1 MVHEYVE
8 QAQDLA
14 DALNAAHS
22 AIPTIVAAAAKMADL
37 AAQFGR

>member
-14 DALNAAHS
+14 DALNAGHRT
-22 AIPTIVAAAAKMADL
+22 IPGIVAAAAKMADL
-37 AAQFGR
+37 AGQFSG